1 MDKNMLYRSIPK
13 VDILLGD
20 ERVQELID
28 VYSKDTVMESIHT
41 ETDRLRGFIG
51 QCEDE
56 SEAVAQ
62 TELLVPHIVR
72 AVKAMHTPNMR
83 PVINATGTILHTN
96 LGRAPIGR

>member
-51 QCEDE
+51 Q
-56 SEAVAQ
+56 
-62 TELLVPHIVR
+62 
-72 AVKAMHTPNMR
+72 
-83 PVINATGTILHTN
+83 
-96 LGRAPIGR
+96 